1 MEVTPD
7 PLSINSSSSSIISTA
22 NSDDKVLLPD
32 VVFPASVSTGACV
45 NHENEVEVTPSMS
58 SENNLL
64 GTPENV
70 TPRYARSST
79 YHIISKIWVWIV
91 TMFITY
97 VVCLTLFPS
106 VTALVESTNN
116 GKVIKLELNMN
127 LISIYFLSFEFNVS
141 HLISSIYIKS
151 RVIFGTTNTLLL

>member
-1 MEVTPD
+1 MELTPD

-22 NSDDKVLLPD
+22 NSDNKVLLPD
-32 VVFPASVSTGACV
+32 VVFPASVQGACV
-45 NHENEVEVTPSMS
+45 HHGNEVEVTPSMS

-70 TPRYARSST
+70 TPRYVRSST

-106 VTALVESTNN
+106 VTALVESTNI
-116 GKVIKLELNMN
+116 GKVNKLELNMN
-127 LISIYFLSFEFNVS
+127 LISIYFLFEFNVS

>member
-1 MEVTPD
+1 MELTPD

-22 NSDDKVLLPD
+22 NSDNKVLLPD
-32 VVFPASVSTGACV
+32 VVFPASVQV
-45 NHENEVEVTPSMS
+45 NHGNEVEVTPSMS

-70 TPRYARSST
+70 TPRYVRSST

-116 GKVIKLELNMN
+116 GKVIKLEFNMN
-127 LISIYFLSFEFNVS
+127 LISIYYLSSMF
-141 HLISSIYIKS
+141 HI
-151 RVIFGTTNTLLL
+151 